1 MNSPDDARARTAQRF
16 LVVDDDDTFAS
27 VLARS
32 LGRRGHEADVAP
44 DGARALAVL
53 GAKPVDI
60 AVVDLRLETESGL
73 NLIPQLKA
81 AQPRLR
87 ILMLTGYASIATAVE
102 AVKRGA
108 ENYLPKP
115 ATADDVLRVLGL
127 SDGDGEAA
135 EAPERPLNPDRL
147 KWEHIQ
153 RVLAEH
159 DNNVSATARALGMHR
174 RTLQRILAK
183 RPVAER

>member
-1 MNSPDDARARTAQRF
+1 MQF
-16 LVVDDDDTFAS
+16 LLVDDDEVFTS
-27 VLARS
+27 VMARS
-32 LGRRGHEADVAP
+32 LSRRGFEAVIASN
-44 DGARALAVL
+44 GAQAITLL
-53 GAKPVDI
+53 QSQPIDI
-60 AVVDLRLETESGL
+60 AVVDLRIESENGL
-73 NLIPQLKA
+73 MMIPQLKA
-81 AQPRLR
+81 IKPSLR

-127 SDGDGEAA
+127 SASGEFV
-135 EAPERPLNPDRL
+135 PEIENRPLNPDRL

-153 RVLAEH
+153 RVLSDN
-159 DNNVSATARALGMHR
+159 DNNISATARVLGMHR

-183 RPVAER
+183 RPVQERQN